1 MGHYRVY
8 CLDGGDKIDSAEWID
23 AADDAAA
30 VREVKKRFPK
40 HSCELWDGARLVGR
54 VENGRDG

>member
-23 AADDAAA
+23 AADDTAA

-54 VENGRDG
+54 VDHGRDG